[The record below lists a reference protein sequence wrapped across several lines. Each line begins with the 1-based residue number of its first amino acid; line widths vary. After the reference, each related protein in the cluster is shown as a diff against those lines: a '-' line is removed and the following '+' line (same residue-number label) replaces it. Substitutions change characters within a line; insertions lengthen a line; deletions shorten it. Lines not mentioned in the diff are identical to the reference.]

1 MSNMYITYVQ
11 GLELTGDHPVLLYGY
26 GGFNIS
32 LTPNFSPGRVVFME
46 HLGGVLAVPN
56 IRGGG

>member
-1 MSNMYITYVQ
+1 MDGNNPT
-11 GLELTGDHPVLLYGY
+11 LLYGY

-32 LTPNFSPGRVVFME
+32 VTPGFSVGRLIFCQN
-46 HLGGVLAVPN
+46 LGGVLAVAN